1 VRRIDRYIMQRF
13 LLGIVPAM
21 LLLLALFSFMALA
34 EELEDVGTGGFT
46 LPDALLVVV
55 LTTPKRIVELLP
67 VTALLGGLLGLGAMA
82 NNREIIAIR
91 SGGISKRQIARTV
104 AVLAVFLGIGI
115 TLLQFFVVPGF
126 EREAADLRGQTLQGT
141 ETGGD
146 PLSAFWT
153 RNGDHLVRIDGVQSD
168 RTLQGIE
175 IYSTADRGRLVRL
188 VQAGNALHAGQK
200 DWLLTEV
207 LDTRFHGAKILETE
221 HRSLLWK
228 DLLSEEQAAVLVL
241 PLEALAPSDLLGT
254 IIELRHN
261 QLDTHHYEIVFW
273 QQVSLLPGLLA
284 MALMSL
290 PFLLGSVRAVSASQ
304 RVMLGGLIGIGFYLL
319 QQLSGHLASLLGLNP
334 ALVILTPPFILLA
347 IAVAAIWQ
355 RDN

>member
-1 VRRIDRYIMQRF
+1 MT
-13 LLGIVPAM
+13 
-21 LLLLALFSFMALA
+21 LA

-46 LPDALLVVV
+46 LPDALLVVA

-82 NNREIIAIR
+82 NHREIIAMR
-91 SGGISKRQIARTV
+91 SGGISKRHIASTV
-104 AVLAVFLGIGI
+104 AVLAVILGIGI
-115 TLLQFFVVPGF
+115 ALLQFFVVPPL
-126 EREAADLRGQTLQGT
+126 EREAADLRGQKLQGT

-153 RNGDHLVRIDGVQSD
+153 RNRDHLVRIEGVQSD
-168 RTLQGIE
+168 RTLQGVE
-175 IYSTADRGRLVRL
+175 IYSTADKGRLVRL
-188 VQAGNALHAGQK
+188 VQAGSALHAGQK
-200 DWLLTEV
+200 DWLLTDV
-207 LDTRFHGAKILETE
+207 LDTRFQDAKVLEAE
-221 HRSLLWK
+221 RSSLLWK

-254 IIELRHN
+254 IIELRN
-261 QLDTHHYEIVFW
+261 NELDTHHYEIVFW

-290 PFLLGSVRAVSASQ
+290 PFLLGSVRVVSASQ

-347 IAVAAIWQ
+347 IAVGAIWQ